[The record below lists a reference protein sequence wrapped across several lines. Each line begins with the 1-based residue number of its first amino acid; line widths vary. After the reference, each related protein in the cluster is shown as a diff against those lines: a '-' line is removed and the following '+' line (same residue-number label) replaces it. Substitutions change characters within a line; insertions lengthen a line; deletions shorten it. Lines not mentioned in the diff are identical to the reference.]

1 MDMKKLLKQAQQMQ
15 QQFQQAQDE
24 LADKE
29 FTAQSG
35 GGMVSVTVDGQ
46 GQVKDIDIDS
56 EVVDPDDV
64 EMLED
69 MILTAVENATERPT
83 NTRRKPWATWVCRTA
98 WETWATSW
106 ADPNC
111 RCPARGD

>member
-24 LADKE
+24 LAEKE

-69 MILTAVENATERPT
+69 MILTAVENATE
-83 NTRRKPWATWVCRTA
+83 K
-98 WETWATSW
+98 
-106 ADPNC
+106 ADEHKEE
-111 RCPARGD
+111 AMGDMGMPDSMGNMGNLLG